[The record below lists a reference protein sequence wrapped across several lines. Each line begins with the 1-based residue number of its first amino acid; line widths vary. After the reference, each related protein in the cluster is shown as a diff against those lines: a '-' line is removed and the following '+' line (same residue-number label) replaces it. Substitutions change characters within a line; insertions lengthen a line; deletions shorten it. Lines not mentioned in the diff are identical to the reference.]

1 MKFTFWEAEMGTI
14 HEACVKTLRFLA
26 ADEVEKANSGH
37 PGFPLGTA
45 PLMYTFW
52 DKFMRYN
59 PADPKWFNRDRF
71 ILSPGH
77 GSALLYAMLHLAG
90 YGLTLEELK
99 QFRQWGS
106 RTPGH
111 PEYGVT
117 PGVDVSTGPL
127 GHGFAM
133 GVGFALAETMLAAK
147 YNKPE
152 FNIIDHFTYGIVS
165 DGDLMEG
172 VASEAASL
180 AGTLALG
187 KLIYMYDDNKITI
200 EGTTEIAFT
209 EDVET
214 RFRGYGW
221 QVLRVESSE
230 DLEGMEKAVK
240 EAQADL
246 SRPSLIIVRTHI
258 GYGSPKQDSPSA
270 HGEPLGMDALKATKE
285 KAGWDPEQ
293 CFAVPEEVKT
303 HFADKLVAC
312 AKAEEDWNEMVK
324 EYGKAYPELVSDL
337 LASLSGNRRVS
348 LEELESLFEGKT
360 SVATRAA
367 SGDILQKLAEL
378 VPELAGGSA
387 DLGPSNKTVMKACGY
402 YSKEERGGRNI
413 HFGVREHAMGC
424 VVNGMAAHGGL
435 IPYGATFLV
444 FSDFLRPTV
453 RMAALMGLQ
462 SVFVFTHDSI
472 AVGEDGPTHQP
483 IEQVMSLRMIPN
495 SIVFRPADAL
505 ETAAAWKF
513 AVEHKDGPVSLC
525 LSRQNLPVLHEFSKA
540 VREGALR
547 GGYVLSPAKDVAKAV
562 VIATGS
568 EVKIALEAQK
578 LLAEDGIEIAVV
590 SMPSMEVFEQ
600 QNDEYK
606 ENVLP
611 KFVPV
616 FAVEA
621 GVTLGWTRY
630 TGRADRVLGIDRFG
644 ASAPGGVVMER
655 YGLTGKNVAAM
666 VKAAF

>member
-1 MKFTFWEAEMGTI
+1 MTMIQET
-14 HEACVKTLRFLA
+14 CVQTLRFLA
-26 ADEVEKANSGH
+26 ADEVEKAKSGH

-45 PLMYTFW
+45 PLMFTLW

-71 ILSPGH
+71 VLSPGH

-90 YGLTLEELK
+90 YEITIDDLK
-99 QFRQWGS
+99 NFRQWGS
-106 RTPGH
+106 KTPGH

-133 GVGFALAETMLAAK
+133 GAGMALAERMLAAK
-147 YNKPE
+147 YNKPD
-152 FNIIDHFTYGIVS
+152 FAIIDHYTYGLVS

-180 AGTLALG
+180 AGTMGLG
-187 KLIYMYDDNKITI
+187 KLIYLYDDNKITI
-200 EGTTEIAFT
+200 EGNTEIAFT

-214 RFRGYGW
+214 RFKGYGW
-221 QVLRVESSE
+221 QVLRVDSSE
-230 DLEGMEKAVK
+230 DLDALEAAVK
-240 EAQADL
+240 EAKADTEH
-246 SRPSLIIVRTHI
+246 PSLIIVRTHI
-258 GYGSPKQDSPSA
+258 GFGSPKQDSPSC
-270 HGEPLGMDALKATKE
+270 HGEPLGADALKATKE
-285 KAGWDPEQ
+285 AAGWEPEQ
-293 CFAVPEEVKT
+293 SFVVPDEVKEY
-303 HFADKLVAC
+303 FAGKLPAC
-312 AKAEEDWNEMVK
+312 AQAEADWNELLK
-324 EYGKAYPELVSDL
+324 AYGTKYPELTGEL
-337 LASLSGNRRVS
+337 LASLSGNRSVN
-348 LEELESLFEGKT
+348 LAELEKLFKDKD

-402 YSKEERGGRNI
+402 YSKAEPTGRNI

-424 VVNGMAAHGGL
+424 IVNGLSVHGGL
-435 IPYGATFLV
+435 IPFGATFLV
-444 FSDFLRPTV
+444 FSDFMRPAI
-453 RMAALMGLQ
+453 RMAALMEIQ
-462 SVFVFTHDSI
+462 SLFVFTHDSI

-495 SIVFRPADAL
+495 SVVFRPADAL
-505 ETAAAWKF
+505 ETAAAWKY
-513 AVEHKDGPVSLC
+513 AVEHKTGPVSLC
-525 LSRQNLPVLHEFSKA
+525 LSRQNLPVLNGYAEA
-540 VREGALR
+540 VQAGAIK
-547 GGYVLSPAKDVAKAV
+547 GGYVLSPAKELAKAV
-562 VIATGS
+562 IIATGS

-578 LLAEDGIEIAVV
+578 LLAEEEIDVAVV
-590 SMPSMEVFEQ
+590 SMPSMEVFEEQ
-600 QNDEYK
+600 SAAYK
-606 ENVLP
+606 ESVLP

-630 TGRADRVLGIDRFG
+630 TGREDRVLGINRFG
-644 ASAPGGVVMER
+644 ASAPGGVVAEH
-655 YGLTGKNVAAM
+655 YGMTAANVAAM
-666 VKAAF
+666 VKSVF